1 MDVGVGPGRRLS
13 TQELMLLNRGA
24 GEDFCESL
32 KSPLD
37 SKEIKP
43 VNPKRNQLWIFVGR
57 MLKLNT
63 LAIWCEKLTHRK
75 RPWCWERL
83 KAEREGDDRGWD
95 GWMASPTNGYEFEQ
109 TLGDDE
115 GQGSLTC
122 CSPCNFKG
130 RVRHHLAT
138 EQQQFTEHFRT
149 THCSCHC
156 GLVSKIKG

>member
-1 MDVGVGPGRRLS
+1 MDVGVGPWRRLS
-13 TQELMLLNRGA
+13 TEELMLLNCGA
-24 GEDFCESL
+24 KEDFWESL

-43 VNPKRNQLWIFVGR
+43 VNPKRNQPWIFIGR
-57 MLKLNT
+57 MMKLNT
-63 LAIWCEKLTHRK
+63 LAIRCEKPTHRK

-83 KAEREGDDRGWD
+83 KAEGEEDYRGWD
-95 GWMASPTNGYEFEQ
+95 GWMASPTNWYEFEQ

-122 CSPCNFKG
+122 CSPWSCKE
-130 RVRHHLAT
+130 RVRHNLAT
-138 EQQQFTEHFRT
+138 EQQFTEHFRT

-156 GLVSKIKG
+156 SLVSKIKE